1 MSDFPAKLSG
11 TAKLVGW
18 LNKVLEAAVSSRV
31 TSFVGG
37 QIIRGPGGTQ
47 LVVGPKNRRV
57 VLVKCC
63 LADGSECF
71 LPVVTAGEPYRTLP
85 ETVTAETV
93 TESDAPEGSTV
104 LQ

>member
-1 MSDFPAKLSG
+1 MNFPAKLSG

-18 LNKVLEAAVSSRV
+18 LNKLLEAAISARV
-31 TSFVGG
+31 TSVIGG
-37 QIIRGPGGTQ
+37 QLIRGPAGTQ
-47 LVVGPKNRRV
+47 LVVNGKDRRV

-63 LADGSECF
+63 LADGTECF

-93 TESDAPEGSTV
+93 TESDAPSGSTV